1 MYTIPPYPDIM
12 LDQDTIM
19 YRITRIIAATR
30 FPFVD
35 QENWPKD
42 RQTIV
47 NDETRRY
54 AISTGVG
61 VLYPSI
67 VITHPDG
74 SIREIGCVER
84 LEDISEKSI
93 PRWRALSD
101 VAPYGREYKKLF
113 FYVPEGAEEK
123 TKELLERNEIDYDG
137 IRTYGMSKQSL
148 KITPYVTRN
157 DEYDHTVT

>member
-1 MYTIPPYPDIM
+1 MTLVKPEI
-12 LDQDTIM
+12 LRN
-19 YRITRIIAATR
+19 RIARIIADTR

-35 QENWPKD
+35 QETWPEG

-47 NDETRRY
+47 NDETKRY
-54 AISTGVG
+54 AINTEVG

-67 VITHPDG
+67 VITDPDG
-74 SIREIGCVER
+74 SIREIGLVESR
-84 LEDISEKSI
+84 ENISVDSV

-101 VAPYGREYKKLF
+101 VVPYGREYKKLF
-113 FYVPEGAEEK
+113 LYVPEGNDED
-123 TKELLERNEIDYDG
+123 TKELLQEHEIDYDG
-137 IRTYGMSKQSL
+137 IRGYRIEEQSL